1 MKRREFRI
9 MVSVTRRHLVL
20 AIVTGLLVGGMS
32 LSAQAGL
39 ICSVSGDGQSF
50 DQLATHSSLPF
61 SLVLDLCLNDDP
73 GPGMVVPD
81 VSDDGSNQP
90 TQPVMPLFVLFNAD
104 LVVGMQAASQSGM
117 SGVSSTI
124 GPQSN
129 SASFSAVLSA
139 DLELADPP
147 LRDRL
152 LDEPRLVLP
161 LGPPFELLRPA

>member
-9 MVSVTRRHLVL
+9 MVSATRRHLVL

-32 LSAQAGL
+32 MSAHAGL
-39 ICSVSGDGQSF
+39 ICAPACDETSF
-50 DQLATHSSLPF
+50 DQFATSSSLPF
-61 SLVLDLCLNDDP
+61 SLVLDLCLKDDR
-73 GPGMVVPD
+73 GPGMAVSNVPD
-81 VSDDGSNQP
+81 NGPKQLIHTALPFFAFLRDDDA
-90 TQPVMPLFVLFNAD
+90 L
-104 LVVGMQAASQSGM
+104 GMQAASQSGM
-117 SGVSSTI
+117 TGVSTTI